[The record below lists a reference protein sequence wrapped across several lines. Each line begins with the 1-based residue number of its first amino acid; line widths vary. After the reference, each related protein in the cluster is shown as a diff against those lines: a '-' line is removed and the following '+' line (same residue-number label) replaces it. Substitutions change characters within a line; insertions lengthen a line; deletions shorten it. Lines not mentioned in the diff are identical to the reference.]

1 MTHYTGW
8 MVHDGWVT
16 RPLCRLRTAVQPYI
30 TAILASVDAH
40 ACRLPPDEHEAKVM
54 RAIKEAAWR

>member
-8 MVHDGWVT
+8 TVHDGWVT
-16 RPLCRLRTAVQPYI
+16 CPLCRLRTAVQPYI
-30 TAILASVDAH
+30 TAILAAVDAH
-40 ACRLPPDEHEAKVM
+40 ACRMPPEHEANVM